1 MAQQT
6 RTLPSGIVYS
16 NELVMAD
23 AEGAEETDA
32 ERRQRQQAE
41 RIAELRAQREA

>member
-23 AEGAEETDA
+23 AEETDA